1 MNHNHKSNEA
11 MKRLL
16 IHTLFVAL
24 ISAFTIMA
32 HATETRYYFV
42 RGGQLP
48 QDITS
53 VDLRPNYGGT
63 EWNLRNIYRSENARY
78 ALFEKRADSW
88 WQVTVNASKANPVDL
103 SEIDNTWTL
112 CMRLRRTVNY
122 PLTLCLLGQTTAEGY
137 TITTTEV
144 PADGQWYTI
153 KVPLSKFTTP
163 LAFDQP
169 QTNTLF
175 RLHSDLGYAG
185 NEVGID
191 FCYLT
196 GDPTMLD
203 LGQVRDETRF
213 YLVSNDKTPRNV
225 PYDMTDY
232 FSRISMKYSGWMQ
245 WAYVPFPFYSMDAA
259 APVAMQL
266 CASTPLNMDIVDN
279 DWCIVAQVMTDM
291 QGELQATFYL
301 DGYAY
306 AYTIAA
312 DQLTRDGKTWNRLYL
327 PLDQAQLNTY
337 TQSTPVVFS
346 LKANTM
352 TAGIMSVASI
362 MVTNNHSASD
372 PKPVVPGDPA
382 NGQQI
387 WLVNDGTPL
396 PEMSNIVDY
405 RLFYTDNL
413 SVGYG
418 NNTKRK
424 ETDPWLTLLPTNGWY
439 SADVSAAKPVDLSAV
454 QADWKMHAAISTTS
468 TYRPINLILYKLA
481 NAQLYRYQLTENDL
495 PTAQNG
501 NWFEFE
507 IPMSTFL
514 GAEKSLPSY
523 AQSNRILS
531 FHSDNGGVAG
541 VEVSLKYLYFSKEG
555 ESTPAPIPGETP
567 MIEPTLT
574 PVSTEGLDQIT
585 DDNQPT
591 KILKDGQIYIRRAD
605 GTLHD
610 ILGRKIH

>member
-1 MNHNHKSNEA
+1 
-11 MKRLL
+11 
-16 IHTLFVAL
+16 
-24 ISAFTIMA
+24 
-32 HATETRYYFV
+32 
-42 RGGQLP
+42 
-48 QDITS
+48 
-53 VDLRPNYGGT
+53 
-63 EWNLRNIYRSENARY
+63 
-78 ALFEKRADSW
+78 
-88 WQVTVNASKANPVDL
+88 
-103 SEIDNTWTL
+103 
-112 CMRLRRTVNY
+112 
-122 PLTLCLLGQTTAEGY
+122 
-137 TITTTEV
+137 
-144 PADGQWYTI
+144 
-153 KVPLSKFTTP
+153 
-163 LAFDQP
+163 
-169 QTNTLF
+169 
-175 RLHSDLGYAG
+175 
-185 NEVGID
+185 
-191 FCYLT
+191 
-196 GDPTMLD
+196 
-203 LGQVRDETRF
+203 
-213 YLVSNDKTPRNV
+213 
-225 PYDMTDY
+225 
-232 FSRISMKYSGWMQ
+232 
-245 WAYVPFPFYSMDAA
+245 
-259 APVAMQL
+259 
-266 CASTPLNMDIVDN
+266 
-279 DWCIVAQVMTDM
+279 
-291 QGELQATFYL
+291 
-301 DGYAY
+301 
-306 AYTIAA
+306 
-312 DQLTRDGKTWNRLYL
+312 
-327 PLDQAQLNTY
+327 
-337 TQSTPVVFS
+337 
-346 LKANTM
+346 M
-352 TAGIMSVASI
+352 TAGIMSVASF

-396 PEMSNIVDY
+396 PEMANIVDY

-454 QADWKMHAAISTTS
+454 QADWKMHAAVSTTS

-507 IPMSTFL
+507 IPMSTIL

-567 MIEPTLT
+567 MVEPTLT

-591 KILKDGQIYIRRAD
+591 KILKDGHIYIRRAD
-605 GTLHD
+605 GVWYD
-610 ILGRKIH
+610 IFGRKIH